1 MKFKF
6 HWGWAIGVFYT
17 SFVAAMVYF
26 VIYSKGVDHSL
37 VKDNYYDYDI
47 GYEKLIGE
55 KKRNS
60 SKLNP
65 PVQIKYNKDASVFE
79 IDFPSN
85 IDKISGEIWLYRAN
99 NEKLDKK
106 IKINVDNNKK
116 QFINAKNI
124 ALGKW
129 KISVDWVGDSVNY
142 LDEQDFYLN

>member
-37 VKDNYYDYDI
+37 VRDNYYDYDI

-55 KKRNS
+55 KRRNS
-60 SKLNP
+60 NALKTPVAIEYDKVNENLAIIFP
-65 PVQIKYNKDASVFE
+65 PDIKNVT
-79 IDFPSN
+79 
-85 IDKISGEIWLYRAN
+85 GQIWLYRVN

-106 IKINVDNNKK
+106 INIKTDSAGKQIINFDN
-116 QFINAKNI
+116 FAG
-124 ALGKW
+124 GKW
-129 KISVDWVGDSVNY
+129 KVNIDWAAGGKQY
-142 LDEQDFYLN
+142 LDHKDIYVK